1 MPIARIA
8 APAAAAPAE
17 AALPPA
23 GAPPVG
29 GTAAAEPPAVQADLP
44 YVAVAYV
51 LVIAGAF
58 AGRVLWYL
66 AHHPT
71 VTVVAGVSTFA
82 PLYIFSQSIER
93 VLEPFSTMLGRAGG
107 AKKPDAVK
115 ARDEAVVGRDPAEA
129 AKWQRIVDQIRRN
142 TAAITWGLAS
152 LLGMLASGAFGIL
165 LLQMIGFKDV
175 PAFWDIAVTGLAIG
189 SGTKPLHDL
198 ISNLQKAKENRED
211 PPETGGTGN

>member
-1 MPIARIA
+1 
-8 APAAAAPAE
+8 
-17 AALPPA
+17 
-23 GAPPVG
+23 
-29 GTAAAEPPAVQADLP
+29 
-44 YVAVAYV
+44 
-51 LVIAGAF
+51 VIAGAF
-58 AGRVLWYL
+58 AGRGLWYL

-107 AKKPDAVK
+107 ASKPGAVK
-115 ARDEAVVGRDPAEA
+115 ARDQAVVEGDPAEA

-142 TAAITWGLAS
+142 TAVITWGVAS

-165 LLQMIGFKDV
+165 LLQMVGFEDV
-175 PAFWDIAVTGLAIG
+175 PAFWDIAVTGIAIG